1 MQILT
6 LVYLSPAVCRV
17 DHSLSYHSNSNL
29 SDLCLPIYCAVIRKW
44 VGFTSRIFLQVL
56 PTMCTDSLHW
66 LSVSPSHHSTDS
78 RAGRHSSQ
86 SGHYTLL
93 LQLISHNT
101 TTNVSK
107 CLVSVEEEIEGSFIL
122 SASGLQCSAVQCTG
136 WYVGGTAG
144 TADCSTAVTCSYHFY
159 SGYKI
164 AGCSAAAL
172 WQPWLAAGAWCL
184 LAPVLVSPPR
194 TPSHDN
200 TGWPWPPPPPARG
213 WCSNMSA

>member
-1 MQILT
+1 MHLLWNWDSSLEIGVSSTKLCTSQTAPAEPPFYFETIYVSTSQTDFGYWVQWGVMQILT

-66 LSVSPSHHSTDS
+66 LSVSPSHPSTDS

-122 SASGLQCSAVQCTG
+122 SASGLQCSVVHRLVCWRDCRDRRLQYCSDVQLT
-136 WYVGGTAG
+136 
-144 TADCSTAVTCSYHFY
+144 F
-159 SGYKI
+159 
-164 AGCSAAAL
+164 L
-172 WQPWLAAGAWCL
+172 FRL
-184 LAPVLVSPPR
+184 
-194 TPSHDN
+194 
-200 TGWPWPPPPPARG
+200 
-213 WCSNMSA
+213 